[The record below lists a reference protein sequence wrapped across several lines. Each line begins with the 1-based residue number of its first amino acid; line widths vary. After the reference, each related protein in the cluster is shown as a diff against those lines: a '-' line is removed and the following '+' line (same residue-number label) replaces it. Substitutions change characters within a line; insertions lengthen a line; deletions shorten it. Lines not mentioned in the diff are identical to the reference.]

1 MWNFVL
7 KNSQK
12 KVSKWGVWYFKSG
25 GLGGFGGWFFGGP
38 GGVGGYP
45 RPIPEP
51 EQLSRNI
58 GFPKIQKYY

>member
-25 GLGGFGGWFFGGP
+25 GLGGFGQ
-38 GGVGGYP
+38 GVRSGA
-45 RPIPEP
+45 RPI
-51 EQLSRNI
+51 
-58 GFPKIQKYY
+58 KIQGGAPFWGAPPF